1 MLHSVSGPG
10 DDNATARPRR
20 EVGSSPLRKTD
31 LYPLHLSGDEPAR
44 ATIYLCNDPF
54 ILLEIGIV
62 VMPSVCRPCRNL
74 RCFFA
79 SSTDKFNEVG
89 ASWLNGTSFG
99 CIMVCCV
106 LIFVYVPDG

>member
-1 MLHSVSGPG
+1 
-10 DDNATARPRR
+10 
-20 EVGSSPLRKTD
+20 
-31 LYPLHLSGDEPAR
+31 
-44 ATIYLCNDPF
+44 
-54 ILLEIGIV
+54 
-62 VMPSVCRPCRNL
+62 L